1 MSEQP
6 ATPDRAPTSD
16 APPAA
21 SAHAGPTDRG
31 FGLVFTVVF
40 TGLGLMPLLSGR
52 MPNPWLLAAA
62 AIILALALLRP
73 RVLAPANRLWMAF
86 GRVLHRV
93 ISPVMLAVIYF
104 GVITPGGLM
113 LRHVF
118 RRNSLRLGFRSG
130 VASYWVRPDPADAAR
145 HMFKDQF

>member
-1 MSEQP
+1 MPDQP
-6 ATPDRAPTSD
+6 VPSD
-16 APPAA
+16 AQPAA
-21 SAHAGPTDRG
+21 SAHPGPTDRG

-40 TGLGLMPLLSGR
+40 AGLGLMPLLSGR
-52 MPNPWLLAAA
+52 MANPWLLAAA

-73 RVLAPANRLWMAF
+73 RMLAPANRLWMAF

-104 GVITPGGLM
+104 GVITPGGLL

-118 RRNSLRLGFRSG
+118 RRNSLHLGFRSG
-130 VASYWVRPDPADAAR
+130 AASYWVQPDAADAGR
-145 HMFKDQF
+145 HMFRDQF